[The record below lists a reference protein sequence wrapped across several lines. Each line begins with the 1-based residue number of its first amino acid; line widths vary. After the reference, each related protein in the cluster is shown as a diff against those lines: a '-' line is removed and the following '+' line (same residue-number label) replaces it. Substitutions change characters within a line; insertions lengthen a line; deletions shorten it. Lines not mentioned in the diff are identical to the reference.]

1 MICLDYVI
9 KEKWVLFVMVLV
21 KVSEFRFGKM
31 VLPRVDHTG
40 HKRVQCVL
48 IQRHGT
54 EVQGITCRLLE
65 FHSTQLYMNDVG
77 K

>member
-31 VLPRVDHTG
+31 ILPRVDHTG
-40 HKRVQCVL
+40 SQK
-48 IQRHGT
+48 
-54 EVQGITCRLLE
+54 
-65 FHSTQLYMNDVG
+65 STMCTNTKTWNGSPGHYMPASRIS
-77 K
+77 